1 MIAGNHAEFIQ
12 LYNDFKDSKTWQEL
26 QFSNAD
32 FASMIGISPRALYRW
47 KSGEVP
53 IPLTAIFLLRLL
65 VKQEK
70 EARRELA

>member
-1 MIAGNHAEFIQ
+1 MIAGNHAEFIE
-12 LYNDFKDSKTWQEL
+12 LYSEFRESKTWQDL

-47 KSGEVP
+47 KKGEVP

>member
-32 FASMIGISPRALYRW
+32 FASRISPRALDRW
-47 KSGEVP
+47 KSGEGP